1 MVIVFVGLRSKP
13 METAVAIESVG
24 QMNGVMEAEDLEE
37 ESDGDEVDI
46 EEEEEEEGDEDSEE
60 MEDGEGDEEEEV
72 RWQVTPIERFPPT
85 WLSDCADWPGYP
97 GQSRAPCAHAII
109 MCLNHEWRSSWRHLY
124 TQ

>member
-1 MVIVFVGLRSKP
+1 MTYLMVNVFVGLRSKP

-46 EEEEEEEGDEDSEE
+46 EEEEEEGDEDSEE

-72 RWQVTPIERFPPT
+72 R
-85 WLSDCADWPGYP
+85 
-97 GQSRAPCAHAII
+97 
-109 MCLNHEWRSSWRHLY
+109 
-124 TQ
+124 

>member
-1 MVIVFVGLRSKP
+1 MVIEFVGLRSKP

-46 EEEEEEEGDEDSEE
+46 EEEEEEEEEGDEDSEE

-72 RWQVTPIERFPPT
+72 R
-85 WLSDCADWPGYP
+85 
-97 GQSRAPCAHAII
+97 
-109 MCLNHEWRSSWRHLY
+109 
-124 TQ
+124 